1 MRDNKIDTVKLEV
14 KIEME
19 EMEAMEAILCDLMA
33 VGLGSP
39 QRAMGKYIYKVY
51 NKPCHCLMLR
61 LTVPLT

>member
-1 MRDNKIDTVKLEV
+1 
-14 KIEME
+14 ME